1 MIAVKDFAQMQGCSE
16 TIIYRHI
23 RKHKT
28 ELGDNIQKRNGK
40 TWITEDGV
48 EFIRGLMMKDPI
60 VVSDNSDE
68 VEKWRNMYEKAIE
81 AQNQYL
87 AQVTPLLAKATEQIQ
102 LAERSKL
109 NQERADALEAQNA
122 DLSVEIENKDKELE
136 ELKERLKTVEIR
148 LITEQSRALT
158 FREWRERRKNK

>member
-1 MIAVKDFAQMQGCSE
+1 MITVKDFAQMQGCSE

-48 EFIRGLMMKDPI
+48 EFIRNLMMKDPI
-60 VVSDNSDE
+60 VVSDNNAE
-68 VEKWRNMYEKAIE
+68 VEMWRKKYEEAIE
-81 AQNQYL
+81 AQNKYL
-87 AQVTPLLAKATEQIQ
+87 AQVTPLLAKASEQIQ

-136 ELKERLKTVEIR
+136 EVKELLKKAELR
-148 LITEQSRALT
+148 LINEQSRALT
-158 FREWRERRKNK
+158 FKEWRERRKNK